1 MPTGSVKW
9 FNPDKGFGFVAPDD
23 GSDDRFVHRTGLT
36 DPYSADL
43 AEGDR
48 VSFEIGTSPRGPVAT
63 QVQVIE
69 RSGNA
74 PRPRSAER
82 SGSRYDSYG
91 DSGGGSYGNSSYG
104 GSSYGSSS
112 YGNSNYGSSP
122 RPASRGRN
130 SASAEEI
137 EQAPVVR
144 GTVKRYDSER
154 GFGFI
159 SPESGG
165 DDVFVHHS
173 ALNGVTIHPG
183 SVVEFRALPSERGLR
198 AERVE
203 VVSN

>member
-23 GSDDRFVHRTGLT
+23 GTDDRFVHRTGLA

-63 QVQVIE
+63 QVRVIE

-74 PRPRSAER
+74 PRPRSTER
-82 SGSRYDSYG
+82 TTSRYDSYG
-91 DSGGGSYGNSSYG
+91 DDSYGSSNGNSSYG
-104 GSSYGSSS
+104 GSSYGGSS
-112 YGNSNYGSSP
+112 YGSSP
-122 RPASRGRN
+122 RPASRGRSFV
-130 SASAEEI
+130 SAAEI

-144 GTVKRYDSER
+144 GTVKRYDTER

-159 SPESGG
+159 APESGG
-165 DDVFVHHS
+165 NDVFVHHS
-173 ALNGVTIHPG
+173 ALNGATIHPG
-183 SVVEFRALPSERGLR
+183 DVVDFRAVPSERGQR

-203 VVSN
+203 VVQD